1 MSETDDFN
9 YDSVVSDPGVY
20 TGILDATTT
29 IDPSLQAQQQENNLL
44 TPVANNR
51 AQTPPPRDYGIND
64 STPSLAVSTPSSEKF
79 HIEFEH
85 ERMNNPEFG
94 NNSTQSQFGLKS
106 GMYHNRPATDAAE
119 STTDFSAKLRGD
131 VVVSGAWGTIRAS
144 TSQNGAQEQ
153 SPLHISD
160 GSDELEQLS
169 AINEDTT
176 FDIQSFDDSTDVTL
190 SRLIHESSL
199 DDVNRQVTLEQ
210 QYGRAHRSAT
220 ISHSTDRRSPRPE
233 MEERRQ
239 SSHTPSVMV
248 TPKLTRTRSDPDVS
262 PDQRI
267 LRSALRGSRTSP
279 MTDDQR
285 QDDPAPTT
293 PRKVSFAV
301 AQASASG
308 GSGSDSTAS
317 LAHYAST
324 SGKETQEDESI
335 EFRSQSQLLVSQ
347 TEGPWGVPTNLPD
360 EVIVTEASALPQEPE
375 ASPVLAQPTRR
386 NVSLTSGGIGG
397 VGMPGDMFRKFAGWA
412 QSSLSPRSPSTSPA
426 TLPAATTFAPLS
438 PAAIN
443 GDGKESPTKD
453 ATLGSLGS
461 SQSNSSLSP
470 VKTEP
475 MRSQLLS
482 NFTTPTSSKTNV
494 GSPLTTP
501 TRSPLTTPTQP
512 MPRRNSQTP
521 SRSVNP
527 LTRHLAR
534 KAILSAPPTQ
544 RSPLD
549 RSGQSQNTT
558 PSRGGQPSSDDLSSI
573 SGLLD
578 ISGIQR
584 EFDGFASKLQHD
596 ASAVRLD
603 ILESEEEWQRMEQE
617 LQQLRSQNVNLET
630 ARDFYQRQVEETEK
644 ERLEWE
650 QERQQLVDDKHE
662 LMGNID
668 LWRQRIG
675 DAESERQGAWNEGT
689 QTRSEL
695 LHAIARLE
703 DEVAD
708 SRVAH
713 AQLVRRHAQLEDEL
727 NREREESRCV
737 HQELLGHIDE
747 AQAESNRVDAENR
760 QMQAELHEAQSRCV
774 ELEHDAQSIEAMRRK
789 VVALETERAAFA
801 AKHAGAVEHVNRLE
815 QQLADAERKA
825 RTEATRFRDD
835 QNDLKDTLETL
846 TERNHELKQQLK
858 QQQNRND
865 EESNFFV
872 TAINDAGSMPDLP
885 LPPKQPA
892 VAVETATTQTDEPEG
907 VVVLRREQVEELD
920 KWKNDYDTVLES
932 LQTLQ
937 ASKERH
943 KSENKE
949 LAAMAESARQE
960 IKSLRQQVASSDGH
974 SGDAEQELRDA
985 EAIMRELHERNSVLT
1000 AKNDELVQRTARLET
1015 EISDLQMRGGD
1026 SAEVSLLHT
1035 TLEDMEAEVQRS
1047 HRDIDRLQQLLATK
1061 EAELDDVQGA
1071 LSRAQQDLAIAKK
1084 AMGEANGKISNSPNG
1099 SANTSPT
1106 LDRPSLVL
1114 ERTELELAE
1123 IEANIAKNLKRRD
1136 MALKEQ
1142 RYVAEVLRDL
1152 FVGNT
1157 KLRGELSAIYMRR
1170 GGKLREMKSSSS
1182 RAASDL
1188 GALSDDGNMSIISN
1202 ATISNVPSTSQ
1213 LIDGSGA
1220 KYLDYIDQHY
1230 EEVANLID
1238 SSAQPI
1244 NGTPLRHANSA
1255 QVSSRLRK
1263 VLTPIKEE
1271 FAVTPESGPP
1281 MQDVGTQCDIDGQLE
1296 AARAQVFGLEDECR
1310 VQRLAVAS
1318 AKQERDQFKV
1328 AQEEATERIAQLS
1341 AQMEDLGEDQERM
1354 RADNATTARIALR
1367 VTRQMAV
1374 LNSALS
1380 RLAPRDALPSGD
1392 SHDDGD
1398 DDALAVAEDGAM
1410 MKAIIDRPL
1419 DDEDASVGVINDEA
1433 LEQLG
1438 FAVSEAYAQAKRVRR
1453 DVERAKRERARLMKR
1468 LAEEERSKLPSYEL
1482 SAQWGLKVRSPMRPA
1497 QAVGRLLDDMDDE
1510 GPPPSLFLP
1519 DESAVMAEV
1528 AATRK
1533 QMAADNADDSRLMV
1547 SMAALRDPMTAAA
1560 EVSRLA
1566 VHVRR
1571 MDRQLKN
1578 VCADRDKLEEFNR
1591 ELVQKLDR
1599 ANSERVRAQQE
1610 CNALSLRNSATVS
1623 RAAAGRSAATTP
1635 TRGTD
1640 WDDFESIKKELDRC
1654 SRKNK
1659 SYFENVGRLCR
1670 VLNQH
1675 TIDRTLA
1682 DEGGIEPAGSPA
1694 DASADAGNGTQ
1705 NQPENVYRTLL
1716 LDMADVLDAR
1726 ADLDERMSIRGN
1738 FSNLAA
1744 AVRRRL
1750 NDKEAQLKLLR
1761 AELNSSRQAT
1771 SETEGAT
1778 DEALRRAKRN
1788 VSEFETQLT
1797 EAHEQLTTQQ
1807 ANVRSLNDNI
1817 SRLRQQC
1824 VAADS
1829 DLQEARLE
1837 RDGWHQQYLAC
1848 EQTLNYQIEEND
1860 RLSDALKRQGQQLRS
1875 RTTEEFVITRQSY
1888 GDQPASLDWDRLRA
1902 EWSAAVRQEDAEIW
1916 RNKEF
1921 LLRQACGSQ
1930 LDMYRWALRVWADIT
1945 RGIVVHSAR
1954 DNTDDSARAEKSK
1967 ALQHAVGELE
1977 SEVEAAVRKAHT
1989 LHESLQTT
1997 PSGGKTNRA
2006 NFVESLSQIAQDLSR
2021 DFAGS
2026 WRDNMRSCI
2035 VAMASCVSAGTLHTP
2050 GNGQLGDSPTTSTSS
2065 GGSATFPRISDEQ
2078 KSMIREHYGR
2088 REDKLKRELRA
2099 QLQAESA
2106 ESKAREDAVRT
2117 EFMREKSV
2125 LVAESKYLRAKIQIE
2140 ADRHKSVGYQN
2151 TVLMQLFGGHDGLM
2165 RIIDQLV
2172 VRKDPNQTVVHSR
2185 CRQMC
2190 RRVLFAVRLKNR
2202 LTEILAQK
2210 RDADAIK
2217 DRALRSRDQRSSTKQ
2232 QSTAVASSRGQPP
2245 VSKRS
2250 YEPQPQY
2257 AQHHQ
2262 SQQIIGFRSTPITP
2276 SRLRNRS
2283 SELRSSSGSSYTQ

>member
-1 MSETDDFN
+1 MSDTDDFN

-29 IDPSLQAQQQENNLL
+29 IDASTQAQQQENNLL
-44 TPVANNR
+44 TPLANNR

-94 NNSTQSQFGLKS
+94 SNSTQSQFGLKS
-106 GMYHNRPATDAAE
+106 GMYNNRPATDAAE

-131 VVVSGAWGTIRAS
+131 VVVSGAWGTIRAP
-144 TSQNGAQEQ
+144 TSQNGAQKQ
-153 SPLHISD
+153 LPLHISD
-160 GSDELEQLS
+160 GADELEQLS
-169 AINEDTT
+169 AINADTT

-199 DDVNRQVTLEQ
+199 DDVNRQAALEQ

-220 ISHSTDRRSPRPE
+220 ISHSTDRRSPMPE

-239 SSHTPSVMV
+239 SSHTPSVGMV
-248 TPKLTRTRSDPDVS
+248 TPKLTRTRSDTDVS

-279 MTDDQR
+279 MNDDQR
-285 QDDPAPTT
+285 EDDPVPTT

-308 GSGSDSTAS
+308 GNGSDSTAS
-317 LAHYAST
+317 LAHYSSAAS
-324 SGKETQEDESI
+324 KETQEDESI

-347 TEGPWGVPTNLPD
+347 TEGPWGVPANLPD
-360 EVIVTEASALPQEPE
+360 EANDVEASALPQEPE
-375 ASPVLAQPTRR
+375 SSPVLAQPTRR

-412 QSSLSPRSPSTSPA
+412 QSSLSPRSPSTNPA
-426 TLPAATTFAPLS
+426 TPPAAVATAFVPLS
-438 PAAIN
+438 PAAFN
-443 GDGKESPTKD
+443 GDGKEPLAKD
-453 ATLGSLGS
+453 ATLGSLDS
-461 SQSNSSLSP
+461 SHSNSSLSP

-501 TRSPLTTPTQP
+501 TRSPITTPTQP

-544 RSPLD
+544 LSPLD
-549 RSGQSQNTT
+549 RSGRSQNTT
-558 PSRGGQPSSDDLSSI
+558 PSRGDQPSSDDVSSI

-603 ILESEEEWQRMEQE
+603 IMESEEEWQRMEQE

-675 DAESERQGAWNEGT
+675 DAESERQGVWNEGT

-727 NREREESRCV
+727 SREREESRCV

-774 ELEHDAQSIEAMRRK
+774 ELEQDAQSVEAMRRK
-789 VVALETERAAFA
+789 VAALETERAAFA
-801 AKHAGAVEHVNRLE
+801 AKHAGAVENVNLLE
-815 QQLADAERKA
+815 QKLADAERKA
-825 RTEATRFRDD
+825 RMEATRFRDD

-858 QQQNRND
+858 QQQQQGRND

-872 TAINDAGSMPDLP
+872 TAINDTGSTPDLP
-885 LPPKQPA
+885 LPPKQSV
-892 VAVETATTQTDEPEG
+892 VAVETAATQTDEPEG
-907 VVVLRREQVEELD
+907 VVVLRREQVDELD

-932 LQTLQ
+932 LHTLQ
-937 ASKERH
+937 ASKERY
-943 KSENKE
+943 KAESKE

-960 IKSLRQQVASSDGH
+960 IKSLRQQVASSNGH

-985 EAIMRELHERNSVLT
+985 EEIMRELHERNSVLT

-1061 EAELDDVQGA
+1061 ETELDDVQGA

-1084 AMGEANGKISNSPNG
+1084 AMGEANGKISSSPNG

-1188 GALSDDGNMSIISN
+1188 GALSDDGNMSIMSN

-1220 KYLDYIDQHY
+1220 KYLDYIDQHF

-1238 SSAQPI
+1238 SSAQPS
-1244 NGTPLRHANSA
+1244 NGTPARHANVTQA
-1255 QVSSRLRK
+1255 SSRMRK

-1271 FAVTPESGPP
+1271 FAMTPESGPP
-1281 MQDVGTQCDIDGQLE
+1281 MQDAGTQCDIDGQLE

-1367 VTRQMAV
+1367 VTRQMTV
-1374 LNSALS
+1374 LNSLLS
-1380 RLAPRDALPSGD
+1380 RLAPRDALPTGD
-1392 SHDDGD
+1392 SQDDGD

-1419 DDEDASVGVINDEA
+1419 DEEGASVDVINDEA

-1468 LAEEERSKLPSYEL
+1468 LAEEERS
-1482 SAQWGLKVRSPMRPA
+1482 
-1497 QAVGRLLDDMDDE
+1497 
-1510 GPPPSLFLP
+1510 
-1519 DESAVMAEV
+1519 
-1528 AATRK
+1528 
-1533 QMAADNADDSRLMV
+1533 
-1547 SMAALRDPMTAAA
+1547 
-1560 EVSRLA
+1560 
-1566 VHVRR
+1566 
-1571 MDRQLKN
+1571 
-1578 VCADRDKLEEFNR
+1578 
-1591 ELVQKLDR
+1591 
-1599 ANSERVRAQQE
+1599 
-1610 CNALSLRNSATVS
+1610 
-1623 RAAAGRSAATTP
+1623 
-1635 TRGTD
+1635 
-1640 WDDFESIKKELDRC
+1640 
-1654 SRKNK
+1654 
-1659 SYFENVGRLCR
+1659 
-1670 VLNQH
+1670 
-1675 TIDRTLA
+1675 
-1682 DEGGIEPAGSPA
+1682 
-1694 DASADAGNGTQ
+1694 
-1705 NQPENVYRTLL
+1705 
-1716 LDMADVLDAR
+1716 
-1726 ADLDERMSIRGN
+1726 
-1738 FSNLAA
+1738 
-1744 AVRRRL
+1744 
-1750 NDKEAQLKLLR
+1750 
-1761 AELNSSRQAT
+1761 
-1771 SETEGAT
+1771 
-1778 DEALRRAKRN
+1778 
-1788 VSEFETQLT
+1788 
-1797 EAHEQLTTQQ
+1797 
-1807 ANVRSLNDNI
+1807 
-1817 SRLRQQC
+1817 
-1824 VAADS
+1824 
-1829 DLQEARLE
+1829 
-1837 RDGWHQQYLAC
+1837 
-1848 EQTLNYQIEEND
+1848 
-1860 RLSDALKRQGQQLRS
+1860 
-1875 RTTEEFVITRQSY
+1875 
-1888 GDQPASLDWDRLRA
+1888 
-1902 EWSAAVRQEDAEIW
+1902 
-1916 RNKEF
+1916 
-1921 LLRQACGSQ
+1921 
-1930 LDMYRWALRVWADIT
+1930 
-1945 RGIVVHSAR
+1945 
-1954 DNTDDSARAEKSK
+1954 
-1967 ALQHAVGELE
+1967 
-1977 SEVEAAVRKAHT
+1977 
-1989 LHESLQTT
+1989 
-1997 PSGGKTNRA
+1997 
-2006 NFVESLSQIAQDLSR
+2006 
-2021 DFAGS
+2021 
-2026 WRDNMRSCI
+2026 
-2035 VAMASCVSAGTLHTP
+2035 
-2050 GNGQLGDSPTTSTSS
+2050 
-2065 GGSATFPRISDEQ
+2065 
-2078 KSMIREHYGR
+2078 
-2088 REDKLKRELRA
+2088 
-2099 QLQAESA
+2099 
-2106 ESKAREDAVRT
+2106 
-2117 EFMREKSV
+2117 
-2125 LVAESKYLRAKIQIE
+2125 
-2140 ADRHKSVGYQN
+2140 
-2151 TVLMQLFGGHDGLM
+2151 
-2165 RIIDQLV
+2165 
-2172 VRKDPNQTVVHSR
+2172 
-2185 CRQMC
+2185 
-2190 RRVLFAVRLKNR
+2190 
-2202 LTEILAQK
+2202 
-2210 RDADAIK
+2210 
-2217 DRALRSRDQRSSTKQ
+2217 
-2232 QSTAVASSRGQPP
+2232 
-2245 VSKRS
+2245 
-2250 YEPQPQY
+2250 
-2257 AQHHQ
+2257 
-2262 SQQIIGFRSTPITP
+2262 
-2276 SRLRNRS
+2276 
-2283 SELRSSSGSSYTQ
+2283 